1 MPNDDDATRFVTSVF
16 DTGRDWELRVDLD
29 RKLAFQ
35 DIVET
40 TLRPD
45 LVLWSKQAKTVVAL
59 ELTDGG
65 KTVMRYTRK

>member
-40 TLRPD
+40 IMRP
-45 LVLWSKQAKTVVAL
+45 KQAKTVVAL
-59 ELTDGG
+59 ELTDGR

>member
-1 MPNDDDATRFVTSVF
+1 MPNDDDAMRFVTSVF

>member
-59 ELTDGG
+59 ELTDGR

>member
-45 LVLWSKQAKTVVAL
+45 LVLWSKQAKTVVAS
-59 ELTDGG
+59 ELTDGR

>member
-59 ELTDGG
+59 ELTDGRQ
-65 KTVMRYTRK
+65 TVMRYTRK